1 MRVPC
6 VRVEG
11 SGRETATW
19 VKTCLASEVVSR
31 RVLFPT
37 PSFLRLSSQDGKS
50 PPPPPSPT
58 QAQGEGDKIIKFFY
72 AKASSLPPF
81 PLLLLLFFSRTAKCR
96 FHHFCKTIS
105 RVLFSTFGKSR
116 TLQVSIPV
124 CQSKR
129 RVVASRKKKFGVSLS
144 DFQTTCCCTFRLGQK
159 LKQSSIRLFF
169 LPSPR
174 VLLTAPFE
182 LLSFPIQPP
191 FSVRFY
197 PPES

>member
-19 VKTCLASEVVSR
+19 VKTCLASKVVRR

-37 PSFLRLSSQDGKS
+37 PSLLSLSSQDGKS
-50 PPPPPSPT
+50 PPPPPSPPT
-58 QAQGEGDKIIKFFY
+58 QGQGEGDKIIKFFY

-81 PLLLLLFFSRTAKCR
+81 PLFLLLFSTRRARCR

-105 RVLFSTFGKSR
+105 QVLFSSLGESR
-116 TLQVSIPV
+116 ALQVSIPV

-129 RVVASRKKKFGVSLS
+129 RRRVAASRKKFGASLS
-144 DFQTTCCCTFRLGQK
+144 L
-159 LKQSSIRLFF
+159 
-169 LPSPR
+169 
-174 VLLTAPFE
+174 
-182 LLSFPIQPP
+182 LLSN
-191 FSVRFY
+191 Y
-197 PPES
+197 LLLHL